1 MPHSL
6 LNTNLQLLDN
16 KLQELRDTAYF
27 DQRVVRYVDSLKA
40 IIQKLFDPTLS
51 LEETLKRFLAFS
63 VWQATEYIAGSAP
76 RLQPYEMVYGL
87 KRAIIEWFGNK
98 APGSRQPLIV
108 TNLIQEPN
116 FYFQG
121 IRSIFYDTLAALG
134 TPVEYEIIQIRLPEL
149 YRRKPLYSVALYH
162 ELGHF
167 IDLHFS
173 ISENVDVLFPDLAL
187 PGMSAPTGTI
197 SADARKIRLYHLRE
211 YFADLFAACYCGTA
225 IKRFLEGFAPDL
237 GASPTHPEGY
247 NRLQVIGAF
256 LDGKQ
261 HSLVQAFDVALRSRS
276 QPSLGIRYIRPNV
289 DDCFTDIRP
298 VTLSSD
304 AEVFGILESAWD
316 YLDAAAA
323 RSTDPWQ
330 KLDEWEI
337 ERIMNDLVEKSIR
350 NRMISEEWKLCAS

>member
-16 KLQELRDTAYF
+16 KLQELRDTTYF
-27 DQRVVRYVDSLKA
+27 DRRVVHYIDSLKA
-40 IIQKLFDPTLS
+40 IIQKLFDPRVPLDDRIRR
-51 LEETLKRFLAFS
+51 LFVFN
-63 VWQATEYIAGSAP
+63 VWQATEFIAGSAP

-87 KRAIIEWFGNK
+87 QRAIAEWLGNK
-98 APGSRQPLIV
+98 DAGSRQPLIV

-121 IRSIFYDTLAALG
+121 VRPIFYDTLAALG
-134 TPVEYEIIQIRLPEL
+134 TPIEYEIIQIKLPEL

-173 ISENVDVLFPDLAL
+173 ISENVDVLFPEFAL
-187 PGMSAPTGTI
+187 PGMSVPTGGL
-197 SADARKIRLYHLRE
+197 SADAKKIRLYHLRE

-225 IKRFLEGFAPDL
+225 IKRFLEDFAPDL

-247 NRLQVIGAF
+247 NRLQVIGA
-256 LDGKQ
+256 LLNRKKHALID
-261 HSLVQAFDVALRSRS
+261 AFNKALSARS
-276 QPSLGIRYIRPNV
+276 QPSLGIRFSRPLV

-298 VTLSSD
+298 VTLNSD
-304 AEVFGILESAWD
+304 AEVFGVLDSAWE
-316 YLDAAAA
+316 YLDRAAEKNA
-323 RSTDPWQ
+323 DPWR
-330 KLDEWEI
+330 KLDESEI
-337 ERIMNDLVEKSIR
+337 ERVINDLVEKSIR
-350 NRMISEEWKLCAS
+350 NRMITEQWKTCAS